1 VAERVLLALLLS
13 TLVFGVAT
21 ADVMERAYRAYSDG
35 DYERAHGLWLQRAE
49 QGDMAAQ
56 INLGALYERGLG
68 VERDQARALEWYRR
82 AAEGGDADA
91 QYQVGLMHEL
101 GLGVESDIHEAEH
114 WYQRAIDQGYCPG
127 ELGDAA
133 EIRR

>member
-1 VAERVLLALLLS
+1 MAERALIAMLAS
-13 TLVFGVAT
+13 ILVAGVAT
-21 ADVMERAYRAYSDG
+21 ADVMEQAYRAYSDG
-35 DYERAHGLWLQRAE
+35 DYQRARELWLARAE
-49 QGDMAAQ
+49 QGDTAAQ

-68 VERDQARALEWYRR
+68 VERDQAQALEWYRR
-82 AAEGGDADA
+82 AAESGDADA

-114 WYQRAIDQGYCPG
+114 WYQQAIDQGFCPG
-127 ELGDAA
+127 ELGDTA